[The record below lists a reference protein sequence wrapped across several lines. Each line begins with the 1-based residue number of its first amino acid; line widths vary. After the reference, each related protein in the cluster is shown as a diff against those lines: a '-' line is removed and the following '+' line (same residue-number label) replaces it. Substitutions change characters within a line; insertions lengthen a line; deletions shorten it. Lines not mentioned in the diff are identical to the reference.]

1 MRRGLFAAMM
11 ADAVGHEATFGSSA
25 YRVFLERLIQDAG
38 NPSDPV
44 QRMMLEQLALA
55 HFRIGQLQVQASHAE
70 SNEGVKLYN
79 SAASRLQ
86 GEFRRTALALHAY
99 GSRVPGDRPQGM
111 LKVYK
116 QAQ

>member
-1 MRRGLFAAMM
+1 
-11 ADAVGHEATFGSSA
+11 
-25 YRVFLERLIQDAG
+25 VFLELFIEDAG
-38 NPSDPV
+38 NPNDPV
-44 QRMMLEQLALA
+44 KRMMLEQLVLT
-55 HFRIGQLQVQASHAE
+55 HYRIGQLQVQASCAE
-70 SNEGVKLYN
+70 SKEGVKIYN

-99 GSRVPGDRPQGM
+99 GSRVPGDRPQGI

>member
-1 MRRGLFAAMM
+1 MRQTLFSAMM
-11 ADAVGHEATFGSSA
+11 TDAVGHEATFGSSA
-25 YRVFLERLIQDAG
+25 YKVYLDRLIQDAG
-38 NPSDPV
+38 NPSNPV

-55 HFRIGQLQVQASHAE
+55 HYRFGQLQVQASGAKTI
-70 SNEGVKLYN
+70 EGVKIYS
-79 SAASRLQ
+79 SAASRLL

-99 GSRVPGDRPQGM
+99 GSRVPGDRTQGM